1 MPDDSRSQRPARI
14 VAEFAHD
21 LAFEA
26 IPAEVVEAA
35 KEHLLDALG
44 VGLAAASLPG
54 AEGLATSV
62 ARLGYGGQSTAFGL
76 ATPLPAASAALLNG
90 ALIHSLEF
98 DDTHIASVVHGSA
111 VAAPAA
117 LAAAEQ
123 AGASGAELLRAY
135 IAGWEVFVRLGLA
148 APGRFQARGFQ
159 ITAVGGPFIAALIGA
174 GLGGLDTGQ
183 TVMALGIAGSQS
195 SGIFEYLAEGATV
208 KSLHPGWAAHAG
220 LVAVDLAKGGMT
232 GPSSVFDGRFGFYRS
247 FAGDGEA
254 ADRFRTSLRGLGREW
269 HLPSVAL
276 KAFPCCHYIHPFL
289 ECLTEVAGD
298 NLTPDGVASITCF
311 VPPEEAPII
320 CDPWERKQRPVSGY
334 DAKFSLP
341 YCLAAQIVDGAVDV
355 DTFTGEPRGEAIALC
370 ERIAWSPLQN
380 SGFPDRF
387 AARLELRT
395 TTGEVRVAQVDDV
408 RGGSRRPL
416 NRSEIEAKF
425 RTNARRRL
433 PEDIVERTLDWVL
446 ALDDLADARDLGA
459 ALRQS
464 A

>member
-1 MPDDSRSQRPARI
+1 MPDDSRSQRPARM
-14 VAEFAHD
+14 VAEFAHN
-21 LAFEA
+21 LTFEA
-26 IPAEVVEAA
+26 IPGEVVEAA

-54 AEGLATSV
+54 AKGLAASV
-62 ARLGYGGQSTAFGL
+62 AGLGDGGQSTAFGL
-76 ATPLPAASAALLNG
+76 TTPLPAAS
-90 ALIHSLEF
+90 
-98 DDTHIASVVHGSA
+98 
-111 VAAPAA
+111 
-117 LAAAEQ
+117 AEQ
-123 AGASGAELLRAY
+123 AGASGAELLAAY

-174 GLGGLDTGQ
+174 RLGGLDAER

-220 LVAVDLAKGGMT
+220 LVAVALAKGGMT
-232 GPSSVFDGRFGFYRS
+232 GPSSVFDGRFGFYRT

-254 ADRFRTSLRGLGREW
+254 AERFRASLRGLGREW

-289 ECLTEVAGD
+289 ECLAEVAGD
-298 NLTPDGVASITCF
+298 NLAPDAIASITCF

-341 YCLAAQIVDGAVDV
+341 YCLAAQLVDGAVDV
-355 DTFTGEPRGEAIALC
+355 DTFTAAPRGEAIALC
-370 ERIAWSPLQN
+370 ERIAWSPLPD
-380 SGFPDRF
+380 SGFPDCF

-395 TTGEVRVAQVDDV
+395 TAGEVRVAQVDDV
-408 RGGSRRPL
+408 RGGPRRPL
-416 NRSEIEAKF
+416 QRAETEAKF
-425 RTNARRRL
+425 RANAGRCL
-433 PEDIVERTLDWVL
+433 SEEMVERTLGSVL
-446 ALDDLADARDLGA
+446 ALDGLGDARALGEV
-459 ALRQS
+459 LRRS